1 VPNDYTVL
9 ELPKIEKYKNALFI
23 NRRDGSHDRSQFTT
37 QVYKDIISQFDE
49 KYFLCF
55 NQKQYDDFFLKKL
68 VEPLLIPELHEY
80 MVAINS
86 CKLFLGNQSGPF
98 SMASVLNVSRIGEL
112 FHKTLFRDD
121 LHYLNDG
128 KLHNNVEL
136 FNMENILTD
145 KNIYLRHKEYYS
157 QINV

>member
-1 VPNDYTVL
+1 
-9 ELPKIEKYKNALFI
+9 
-23 NRRDGSHDRSQFTT
+23 
-37 QVYKDIISQFDE
+37 
-49 KYFLCF
+49 
-55 NQKQYDDFFLKKL
+55 
-68 VEPLLIPELHEY
+68 
-80 MVAINS
+80 
-86 CKLFLGNQSGPF
+86 
-98 SMASVLNVSRIGEL
+98 MASVLNVNRIGEL